1 MFKEVAVNSIV
12 RAVQSLVVLGIVVCA
27 AAGCTSRSE
36 PRPEDFET
44 ATTVPSTVQT
54 MPTRPAGQVAPG
66 FQIQISNATD
76 DKLNG
81 SFQIGLDDTLQ
92 LPYDI
97 IVGTAGLNEK
107 QLSDRIIKAYRNF
120 FQADPTM
127 QIAVKT
133 KEYWVSVG
141 GLVEKPGQ
149 YIVKDSASLDEVIA
163 LAGGLLKPTK
173 EGGKTAEYVRIS
185 QLGKSMMVKL
195 SDYYAGDTGLIPH
208 WLGGDRLFFQS
219 ERGDLTTSTGIE
231 TNYVQIL
238 GQVKSPG
245 EYSYRG
251 GADFFHY
258 LVRAGGPTDR
268 ADMGNIMILRADAGQ
283 NRSLSF
289 SAEDRGERLPTIRGG
304 DVVIVQAD
312 NPSRTQKNVRFI
324 GDIASVL
331 SALATVALLF
341 TTL

>member
-1 MFKEVAVNSIV
+1 MNFSVQMPRLVSVAVFALLLS
-12 RAVQSLVVLGIVVCA
+12 A
-27 AAGCTSRSE
+27 CTQRSE
-36 PRPEDFET
+36 PRPEDFEAAPAISST
-44 ATTVPSTVQT
+44 AQT

-81 SFQIGLDDTLQ
+81 TFQIGMDDTLQ

-97 IVGTAGLNEK
+97 VVGTTGLNEK
-107 QLSDRIIKAYRNF
+107 QLSDRIVKAYRNF

-127 QIAVKT
+127 QIAVKA

-173 EGGKTAEYVRIS
+173 EGGTTAEYVRIS

-195 SDYYAGDTGLIPH
+195 SDYYSGDTSLIPR
-208 WLGGDRLFFQS
+208 WIGGDRLFFQS
-219 ERGDLTTSTGIE
+219 ERGDLTTTTGIE

-268 ADMGNIMILRADAGQ
+268 ADLGNVMILRADGSQ

-289 SAEDRGERLPTIRGG
+289 TAEDRDQPLPTIRGG
-304 DVVIVQAD
+304 DVVIVHAD
-312 NPSRTQKNVRFI
+312 NPSRAQKQVRFI
-324 GDIASVL
+324 GDIAAVF

-341 TTL
+341 TTI